1 MSVQTAPEVGS
12 QSQVRDSEPTP
23 ASGWSVLDTAGS
35 PTGGGAESAIAERA
49 RLVAMPGLD
58 GLRGLAVAAVVL
70 YHAGFDWMVGGF
82 LGVSTFFTLSGFLIT
97 GLLMKELDSTGR
109 ISLSGFWSRRFR
121 RLLPATLVTLALV
134 TVVFGFLVGTADQ
147 RAALRGDVMSSLF
160 DVANWHFIFGGTS
173 YGDLFSA
180 PSPVL
185 HFWSLAIEEQFYL
198 IFPLALLG
206 LWQLTGRNKR
216 FMGAALVALALTS
229 AVLPM
234 VMGMSTDRAYFGTD
248 ARAAELLLG
257 AVLAMVVFSP
267 TVRERLHSDRRL
279 QRWIIAV
286 ALVMAAVQAYW
297 WWTLPQPTGWLYQGG
312 FAVYALM
319 TCVIIVAATLPKGA
333 FTTAL
338 SWAPLRW
345 LGTRSFAVYLLHWP
359 VYLVVRQVVP
369 DWNRGVQ
376 TAIVIGVSLA
386 LAEVSFRLLERPIRQ
401 GRWPSPQRARKVAI
415 AAVAA
420 VAVLAMLPFRV
431 DDAARTTDFNAALT
445 AFNEQGS
452 GGAPAAQP
460 PRELADQP
468 ESANSAAAAPAPAPA
483 APAPAAPAPA
493 APAPV
498 PPNQARVATYGDS
511 TGMLMALG
519 MGPYGAQYPSPLAG
533 VGGEAQLGCGV
544 SRFERRMVEWDEV
557 ISENCKTW
565 PTLWPQSVA
574 NIQPDIAMLVTGAW
588 EVPDVVVPGTGTW
601 SALGDPAVNAF
612 VRSEIAGA
620 VDLLASQGSMVLLVL
635 YPPYGSWADDGK
647 PEAVS
652 RQADP
657 ARMAVLHQILRD
669 IAAERPNTTRVFDF
683 SAALGPVALADQTIR
698 PDGLHIP
705 EAVMSDLYSQGIAQQ
720 IKDIWDE
727 WWVAKQTG
735 QG

>member
-1 MSVQTAPEVGS
+1 MSVQTVPGTGSQSRVRDSDPIVTTGWSALDEVGS
-12 QSQVRDSEPTP
+12 VTVSDD
-23 ASGWSVLDTAGS
+23 ASV
-35 PTGGGAESAIAERA
+35 PERA

-97 GLLMKELDSTGR
+97 GLLMKELDSTGQ
-109 ISLSGFWSRRFR
+109 ISLKGFWSRRFR

-134 TVVFGFLVGTADQ
+134 TVVFGFLIGTADQ
-147 RAALRGDVMSSLF
+147 RAALRGDVLSSLF
-160 DVANWHFIFGGTS
+160 DVANWHFIFSGTS

-198 IFPLALLG
+198 VFPLLLLG
-206 LWQLTGRNKR
+206 LWQLTGRNR
-216 FMGAALVALALTS
+216 RMMAGSLAALAVASAL
-229 AVLPM
+229 LPTA
-234 VMGMSTDRAYFGTD
+234 MGMSTDRAYFGTD

-257 AVLAMVVFSP
+257 AVLAMIVFASP
-267 TVRERLHSDRRL
+267 VRKRLHGDRRL
-279 QRWIIAV
+279 QGWVVGLAV
-286 ALVMAAVQAYW
+286 VMAAIQVYW
-297 WWTLPQPTGWLYQGG
+297 WWTLPQPTSWLYQGG
-312 FAVYALM
+312 FALYAVM
-319 TCVIIVAATLPKGA
+319 TCVIIVAATLPKGP
-333 FTTAL
+333 FVKAL
-338 SWAPLRW
+338 SWGPLRW

-359 VYLVVRQVVP
+359 VYLVVRQLVP
-369 DWNRGVQ
+369 EWNRGAQ
-376 TAIVIGVSLA
+376 TAIVIAISLA

-401 GRWPSPQRARKVAI
+401 GRWPSAQRARKVAI
-415 AAVAA
+415 TAVVA
-420 VAVLAMLPFRV
+420 VAVLALLPFRV
-431 DDAARTTDFNAALT
+431 DEAARTTDFNAALA
-445 AFNEQGS
+445 AFKQQGAAAS
-452 GGAPAAQP
+452 EPAQDPAGQPAPAAG
-460 PRELADQP
+460 
-468 ESANSAAAAPAPAPA
+468 AAAAPAPP
-483 APAPAAPAPA
+483 APAPGTP

-498 PPNQARVATYGDS
+498 PPDQARIATYGDS
-511 TGMLMALG
+511 TGLLMALG
-519 MGPYGAQYPSPLAG
+519 LGSYAAAYPSPLAG
-533 VGGEAQLGCGV
+533 AGGEAQLGCGV

-565 PTLWPQSVA
+565 PSLWPQSVA

-601 SALGDPAVNAF
+601 SALGDPTVNAF

-635 YPPYGSWADDGK
+635 YPSYGSWADDGK

-669 IAAERPNTTRVFDF
+669 VAAERPATTRVYDF
-683 SAALGPVALADQTIR
+683 AAALGPVALADPAIR

-705 EAVMSDLYSQGIAQQ
+705 DAVMSNLYSQGIAQQ

>member
-1 MSVQTAPEVGS
+1 MSVQVAPETGS
-12 QSQVRDSEPTP
+12 QSRVRDDDSAVATGWAALDSVGLVTTP
-23 ASGWSVLDTAGS
+23 ESV
-35 PTGGGAESAIAERA
+35 PERA

-109 ISLSGFWSRRFR
+109 ISLKGFWNRRFR

-134 TVVFGFLVGTADQ
+134 TVVFGFVLGTADQ
-147 RAALRGDVMSSLF
+147 RAALRGDVLSSLF
-160 DVANWHFIFGGTS
+160 DVANWHFIFSGTS
-173 YGDLFSA
+173 YGNLFAA

-198 IFPLALLG
+198 IFPLLLLA
-206 LWQLTGRNKR
+206 LWQLAGRDR
-216 FMGAALVALALTS
+216 RVMAGSLVALAFAS
-229 AVLPM
+229 AILPVAM
-234 VMGMSTDRAYFGTD
+234 NMSTDRAYFGTD

-257 AVLAMVVFSP
+257 AVLAMVVFSS
-267 TVRERLHSDRRL
+267 TAQQRLHGDRRL
-279 QRWIIAV
+279 QRVVIGL
-286 ALVMAAVQAYW
+286 ALAMAAIQAYW
-297 WWTLPQPTGWLYQGG
+297 WWTLPQPTSWLYQGG

-333 FTTAL
+333 FVTAL

-376 TAIVIGVSLA
+376 TAIVIAVSLG
-386 LAEVSFRLLERPIRQ
+386 LAEASFHLLEKPIRQ
-401 GRWPSPQRARKVAI
+401 GRWPSPRRAGKV
-415 AAVAA
+415 AVAA
-420 VAVLAMLPFRV
+420 VATVAILALLPFRV
-431 DDAARTTDFNAALT
+431 DDSARTTDFNAALA

-452 GGAPAAQP
+452 TSSSAPHSAG
-460 PRELADQP
+460 QP
-468 ESANSAAAAPAPAPA
+468 EPAEGAAAAPADPVPADAAAAPA
-483 APAPAAPAPA
+483 APT
-493 APAPV
+493 PV
-498 PPNQARVATYGDS
+498 PPNQARLATYGDS

-519 MGPYGAQYPSPLAG
+519 LGAYGAAYPSPLAG
-533 VGGEAQLGCGV
+533 AGGEAELGCGV
-544 SRFERRMVEWDEV
+544 SRFERRMVEGDQLIE
-557 ISENCKTW
+557 ERCKAW

-588 EVPDVVVPGTGTW
+588 EVPDVVVPGSGTW

-635 YPPYGSWADDGK
+635 YPPYGPWADDGK
-647 PEAVS
+647 SEAIS

-669 IAAERPNTTRVFDF
+669 IAAERPTTTRVYDF
-683 SAALGPVALADQTIR
+683 AAALGPAALADPAIR

-705 EAVMSDLYSQGIAQQ
+705 EPVMTDLYTQGIAQQ